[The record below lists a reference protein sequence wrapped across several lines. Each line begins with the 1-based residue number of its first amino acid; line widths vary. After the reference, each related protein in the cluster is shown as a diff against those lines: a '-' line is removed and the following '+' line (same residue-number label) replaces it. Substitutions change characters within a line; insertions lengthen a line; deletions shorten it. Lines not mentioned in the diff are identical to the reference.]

1 MKPSAS
7 TRPGAYHLLPDGEI
21 RCVWMAAGL
30 VAYKIC
36 DRHLDC
42 ESCPFDAA
50 LRGAVPEAP
59 SASSENEASAGAWA
73 FPEGRRFH
81 PAHTWAEWRSAERF
95 RIGIDAFAA
104 GLVGRPLA
112 VVLSPPGSPVAQ
124 GHPGCWLVDESGP
137 IPLRMPLSGTV
148 VRGNE
153 CVQAL
158 PGLAAESPYGSG
170 WLLEVDC
177 PAAGAELERLHAPA
191 EMRRRAAADRQRF
204 LAQARGA
211 VRRGRT
217 TVGATLCD
225 GGEPLTRLRDIL
237 GRAAYRRLVL
247 QALEAGSVE
256 RGRSRWHTS

>member
-1 MKPSAS
+1 VKPSAS
-7 TRPGAYHLLPDGEI
+7 TRPGVYHLLPEGAV

-36 DRHLDC
+36 DRQLAC
-42 ESCPFDAA
+42 EECPFDAA
-50 LRGAVPEAP
+50 LRGVASDAP
-59 SASSENEASAGAWA
+59 SASPEAVAGADPWA
-73 FPEGRRFH
+73 FSAGRRFH
-81 PAHTWAEWRSAERF
+81 PAHTWAEWRSGERF

-137 IPLRMPLSGTV
+137 IPLQMPLSGTV

-158 PGLAAESPYGSG
+158 PGLASESPYGSG

-177 PAAGAELERLHAPA
+177 PDSGTEFERLHAPS
-191 EMRRRAAADRQRF
+191 EMRRRTAADRERL
-204 LAQARGA
+204 LAHARTA
-211 VRRGRT
+211 VRRART
-217 TVGATLCD
+217 PVGATLCD

-247 QALEAGSVE
+247 QALESRPGE
-256 RGRSRWHTS
+256 TGPSRWHTS

>member
-1 MKPSAS
+1 
-7 TRPGAYHLLPDGEI
+7 
-21 RCVWMAAGL
+21 MAAGL

-36 DRHLDC
+36 DRALEC
-42 ESCPFDAA
+42 ETCPFDAA
-50 LRGAVPEAP
+50 LRGAVSDAPSPSPEA
-59 SASSENEASAGAWA
+59 EAGANPWS

-81 PAHTWAEWRSAERF
+81 PAHTWAEWRSADRF

-158 PGLAAESPYGSG
+158 PGLASESPYGSG
-170 WLLEVDC
+170 WLLEMDC
-177 PAAGAELERLHAPA
+177 PTSGTELERLHAPA
-191 EMRRRAAADRQRF
+191 EMRRRAGADRERF
-204 LAQARGA
+204 LAQARTL
-211 VRRGRT
+211 VRRTRPA
-217 TVGATLCD
+217 VGPTLCD
-225 GGEPLTRLRDIL
+225 GGEPLTHLRDLL

-247 QALEAGSVE
+247 QALYAGSGDL
-256 RGRSRWHTS
+256 GRSRWHTS

>member
-1 MKPSAS
+1 VKPAS
-7 TRPGAYHLLPDGEI
+7 NARPGVYHLLPDGEV

-30 VAYKIC
+30 VAFKIC
-36 DRHLDC
+36 DRGLAC
-42 ESCPFDAA
+42 EDCPFDAA
-50 LRGAVPEAP
+50 LRGAVHDAP
-59 SASSENEASAGAWA
+59 STSLAAESGAKSWS

-81 PAHTWAEWRSAERF
+81 PAHTWAEWRSADRF

-112 VVLSPPGSPVAQ
+112 VVLASPGSEVAQ

-158 PGLAAESPYGSG
+158 PGLTAESPYGSG
-170 WLLEVDC
+170 WLLEVAC
-177 PAAGAELERLHAPA
+177 PASGAELERLHAPS
-191 EMRRRAAADRQRF
+191 EMRRRALADRERF
-204 LAQARGA
+204 LAQAQTAG
-211 VRRGRT
+211 RRSRA
-217 TVGATLCD
+217 TVGPTLCD
-225 GGEPLTRLRDIL
+225 GGEPLARLRDIL

-247 QALEAGSVE
+247 QALWAGPDD
-256 RGRSRWHTS
+256 RGRDRWHTS